1 MLRRR
6 PSLIV
11 FDLDGTLVDS
21 APDLAHAIDEMLT
34 RLGRPPA
41 GEAKVRGWIGNG
53 MPMLV
58 RRALTGEQWPE
69 ADPEGFSEA
78 LALYMEIYEANL
90 CHRPRLYDGA
100 LECLV
105 ALRQHP
111 MKLACVTNKHSR
123 FTLSLLKQLGI
134 ADYFD
139 AVASGDQFTNNK
151 PDPEPLLKTG
161 ERLGVRPADSLMVG
175 DSAADAQAARRA
187 GFMLAC
193 VPYGYHGGKGVDV
206 LLPDLVLESLAELPA
221 WVDSAPLQPMPEA
234 VTG

>member
-34 RLGRPPA
+34 RLGQPPA
-41 GEAKVRGWIGNG
+41 GEETVRGWIGNG

-58 RRALTGEQWPE
+58 QRALTGEQWPE
-69 ADPEGFSEA
+69 REPEGFAEA
-78 LALYMEIYEANL
+78 LALYMDIYEASL
-90 CHRPRLYDGA
+90 CNRTRLYEGA
-100 LECLV
+100 QECLQR
-105 ALRQHP
+105 LRQRHI
-111 MKLACVTNKHSR
+111 KLACVTNKHSR
-123 FTLSLLKQLGI
+123 FTLSLLRQLGI
-134 ADYFD
+134 ADFFD

-151 PDPEPLLKTG
+151 PDPESLLKTA
-161 ERLGVRPADSLMVG
+161 ERLGVAAADSLMVG
-175 DSAADAQAARRA
+175 DSPADAQAARRA

-193 VPYGYHGGKGVDV
+193 VPYGYHGGKGVAV
-206 LLPDLVLESLAELPA
+206 LSPDLILESLAELPG
-221 WVDSAPLQPMPEA
+221 WVDAAPRQPLPEA

>member
-21 APDLAHAIDEMLT
+21 APDLAHAIDGMLT

-41 GEAKVRGWIGNG
+41 GEVRVRGWIGNG

-58 RRALTGEQWPE
+58 KRALTGEQWPDAE
-69 ADPEGFSEA
+69 PEGFAEA

-90 CHRPRLYDGA
+90 CHRTRLYDGA
-100 LECLV
+100 LECLM
-105 ALRQHP
+105 ALRQPP

-123 FTLSLLKQLGI
+123 FTLSLLRQLGI
-134 ADYFD
+134 AGYFD
-139 AVASGDQFTNNK
+139 AVASGDQFTKNK
-151 PDPEPLLKTG
+151 PDPESLLKTA
-161 ERLGVRPADSLMVG
+161 ERLGVMPADSLMVG

-193 VPYGYHGGKGVDV
+193 VPYGYHGGKGVEV
-206 LLPDLVLESLAELPA
+206 LLPDLILESLAELPGR
-221 WVDSAPLQPMPEA
+221 VDAAPRQPSPDA
-234 VTG
+234 VNG